1 VPADLAAA
9 LGPVW
14 LWIVAG
20 LVLAAAEL
28 VLPGMF
34 LIWLGLA
41 AVLTGLAEAA
51 VPLPWQVQV
60 LVWALLSILCAGL
73 ATRLDRRR
81 RPASV
86 LNRADRG
93 LVGREGVLAE
103 AIVGG
108 AGAAR
113 FDDTYWRV
121 TGPDLPAGARIRVTG
136 MAGTVLTVIAA

>member
-1 VPADLAAA
+1 MPADLAAA
-9 LGPVW
+9 LEPAW
-14 LWIVAG
+14 LWIIAG
-20 LVLAAAEL
+20 LILAATEL
-28 VLPGMF
+28 ALPGVF

-41 AVLTGLAEAA
+41 AVLTGLAAAA
-51 VPLPWQVQV
+51 VPMPWQAQ
-60 LVWALLSILCAGL
+60 LLAWALLSILCVGL

-81 RPASV
+81 PASA

-121 TGPDLPAGARIRVTG
+121 SGPDLPAGARIRVTG
-136 MAGTVLTVIAA
+136 MTGTVLTVIAA